1 MDGLI
6 SDLEERLTENSAR
19 GLVTALTSAIREG
32 RLRPGDR
39 LPPIRTLAA
48 QLKMSPTTVAS
59 AWTQLARAGAVRTDG
74 RRGTTVTAA
83 AGAGPVRYRDVVPAR
98 SNPSMFALDLS
109 TGLPDPT
116 LLPDLGR
123 ALRDLEL
130 APRAASYLD
139 PPMLTELAAVL
150 AEDWPYRPPA
160 MAVSDGAMDAVEQL
174 ARAVLQFGDRV
185 VVETPCFAPLLD
197 LLDALGADLLPVPMD
212 AEGLE
217 PDAMRAALRHAPAAV
232 FLQPRAQNPTGVS
245 MTARRARALARELA
259 GAELVVVEDDSAG
272 DISSAPAVSL
282 GRWIPEQT
290 VHIRSYAKSHGPDLR
305 IAALS
310 GPAALIGELDARRHL
325 GQGWTSRILQSLLLH
340 LLTDPDSVAAVRSAR
355 AEYRRRRSVLAEQL
369 RAAGIALEGDGIN
382 AWVPVADETAAL
394 VHLASRGIGAA
405 PGRPF
410 DVGRG
415 ASGARDH
422 IRVTIGLVDPSVED
436 LAAVLAEAA
445 HAGELT
451 AAR

>member
-19 GLVTALTSAIREG
+19 GLVVALTSAIREG

-39 LPPIRTLAA
+39 LPAIRTLAA

-59 AWTQLARAGAVRTDG
+59 AWAQLARAGAVRTDG

-98 SNPSMFALDLS
+98 SNPSMFTLDLS
-109 TGLPDPT
+109 TGLPDPE
-116 LLPDLGR
+116 LLPDLGQ

-139 PPMLTELAAVL
+139 PPMLAELAAVL
-150 AEDWPYRPPA
+150 AADWPYPAAA

-197 LLDALGADLLPVPMD
+197 LLDALGAELLAVPMD
-212 AEGLE
+212 DEGMDPGALRA
-217 PDAMRAALRHAPAAV
+217 AMRHGPAAV

-259 GAELVVVEDDSAG
+259 GGEIVVVEDDSAG
-272 DISSAPAVSL
+272 DIASAPPVSL

-310 GPAALIGELDARRHL
+310 GPVALIGELDARRHL

-340 LLTDPDSVAAVRSAR
+340 LLTDAESVDAVRSAR
-355 AEYRRRRSVLAEQL
+355 AEYRRRRSVLAGQL
-369 RAAGIALEGDGIN
+369 APAGIVLAGDGIN

-415 ASGARDH
+415 GGDH

-436 LAAVLAEAA
+436 LATVLAEAA